1 VLLLKSMVH
10 SRKLESS
17 LKNKNQGLDLRERG
31 RGAQI
36 LDLNECFA
44 FFEWL
49 TTLRG
54 RWRAI
59 HSPHLKRAIGESFH

>member
-1 VLLLKSMVH
+1 VGLLESVAH

-36 LDLNECFA
+36 LDLKECFA
-44 FFEWL
+44 FL
-49 TTLRG
+49 SG
-54 RWRAI
+54 QQ
-59 HSPHLKRAIGESFH
+59 P